1 MKKTF
6 AIFALCL
13 LVLLGG
19 VIAVVTALH
28 DDRDDIVV
36 TAHDRTGDRS
46 AAQGFTAQQ
55 SVRRG
60 GHLLWDLTMDLGSP
74 EESQT
79 EFTYVKEDMGFPDQ
93 TMPDA
98 ISIMPPTSWASVADL
113 DHLPAHFEAMAQD
126 IASRTPEGETRTETI
141 LLSDYWDCYPLSVG
155 LVTDDTSVTQE
166 DYARD
171 AAFTDFFRFP
181 VLPGDTLEI
190 TVDPRP
196 DAMWQFS
203 TQPDSTGMAFHVNS
217 VMADETIFFSFRPGA
232 WPFPSF
238 ENVPGGY
245 GLYRLDLTDGRE
257 DLNSLACIY
266 PLPDGT
272 FILDLA
278 LTPDGSRLV
287 MTTGNALGYACT
299 VLDPETLEELQT
311 FDLPMTPPT
320 ISTTYTLDKE
330 GNRSSYPYYYFEVF
344 GSLVSQDT
352 FLLLGYDDIHLYLW
366 KDGAYTHQF
375 SVSTED
381 FHLQAIRPGCESLWN
396 GEKLAI
402 ASTDG
407 GPGLDLWVLDDQG
420 TLLYRGQYV
429 TSLEE
434 DVETDPE
441 DMEYWKNTFYLLEGA
456 ELTLGWTG

>member
-98 ISIMPPTSWASVADL
+98 ISIMPPTIWASVADL
-113 DHLPAHFEAMAQD
+113 DHLPAHFEAMARD
-126 IASRTPEGETRTETI
+126 VVWRTPEGESRTETV

-155 LVTDDTSVTQE
+155 IVTDDASVTQE

-381 FHLQAIRPGCESLWN
+381 FHLQAIRPGCESLWT
-396 GEKLAI
+396 GEKLAL
-402 ASTDG
+402 ASADG
-407 GPGLDLWVLDDQG
+407 WVSGLTLWIYDQAG
-420 TLLYRGQYV
+420 ELRFNGHYE
-429 TSLEE
+429 TSLTEHPDTE
-434 DVETDPE
+434 GYENRSDVVLMDGKEIMLD
-441 DMEYWKNTFYLLEGA
+441 WQ
-456 ELTLGWTG
+456 